1 MKKRWQISL
10 GVLFSL
16 VAMLVLFQGL
26 EIDKLASEISKANY
40 WSLMPFI
47 VLETLALWARGMRWR
62 VLLEEKLGS
71 KRLFWIT
78 NISYYLSNILPLRIG
93 ELGRVY
99 LVTRNSK
106 VTGMQALST
115 ALLERLLDVVTV
127 FIMLFLVLPLI
138 PKHGLVTSMSYLI
151 VGLVII
157 LIISLFVIARKRKTA
172 AKVIGLMTQR
182 LGTRIDGV
190 INDAFDKFFESIDI
204 VRGRRVIL
212 AGIWSIIVW
221 ILSGLATYYLLIGF
235 VPELQLYDAIFVTSL
250 LALGIALPS
259 VPASVGLWEA
269 SAVAALAVL
278 DVNKEIALAFAI
290 VMHVTVFVKMSILG
304 IIGLHLEGESF
315 SDIVAHAKLLIGSM
329 RNQNEKS

>member
-235 VPELQLYDAIFVTSL
+235 VPELQLYDTIFVTSL

-329 RNQNEKS
+329 RNQNKKS